1 MTAKQQVVWT
11 VLPQGVS
18 ATGALKFTVLVS
30 PRLGFT
36 TAPPSPTVNQFP
48 DWLDWPKTLA
58 QSTISLVVDAAPPVK
73 VQPKP
78 GPDSAVWAAMITPT
92 TTVNDFKFTDLRNKT
107 LLSYPVALL
116 AGVIEATYGALG
128 AASPSDLP
136 TRAQMPTLIARLGEK
151 SDTPKATAARQVL
164 TALKTA
170 NGAAPYYSDPRQ
182 ALQLLKVYHQPLNA
196 PTTQTNH
203 AHGARESVTWNKA
216 VHKSLPTPA
225 ELAASIDFHKIVSS
239 IIDHHDVA
247 RWMGMVLDFEVPAG
261 VVPDGLHTL
270 KLNVVRAGNP
280 AQDIY
285 PLTQVARST
294 AANIFEAAPKALPS
308 PLAGRFLNL
317 QAKGM
322 NLVQLDVD
330 GGGLKMQNFAEE
342 LPRMRASAYSDEDFE
357 VEPQVQA
364 GAPSLRTAGL
374 MLAQSRRDLATAASF
389 DVMGALQDAV
399 DHNTALPV
407 LHAED
412 LVRGYRVDINDLTT
426 APGKWRSLMQR
437 TVDFTF
443 INSGFSRL
451 QHPEEGMMRQSGGS
465 STDGANPDVLKIHEG
480 VFVWR
485 GWSLVAPEPFQALA
499 KDTPRDATAANPN
512 PAPAPSPPIQDPQGD
527 PPPAGLPLKT
537 NYAATKGTLP
547 SLRFGRRYSVRLRAV
562 DLSGESLAPD
572 AANPSVQAI
581 SDPVVFR
588 RYEPVAPPAL
598 ALPSKGGTPVTVADG
613 ESMGIAAMRT
623 FNTTFDDPTVNT
635 GTAAR
640 ILAAPRVSVRFAE
653 PHGVLDT
660 PAGKIDPAKYGQ
672 LVGLDKDFAVT
683 PAGGKPPQY
692 ATAEIGAG
700 LPYPPDPMA
709 IGVAIR
715 IAGIA
720 GIDPTTVFKIPLYGA
735 VFDPAVKPDWPNALT
750 FQIVGAET
758 FAAPKFDP
766 GQRIFMVPLA
776 KGERAILRLSS
787 IIAPGKLEQMQLA
800 VLIALAATQNQ
811 AQLLKT
817 MEDGQ
822 HWMLTPWTELRLV
835 HAVQK
840 PLILPDLAGLAVDRQ
855 ILGELDAPIS
865 GFTPLSGHTTGRID
879 MKAHWSEP
887 DDDPQDA
894 LASTGPAAIAHTQHV
909 FDRTIARSDGPTKYS
924 LRGAIHAFHDTR
936 YRRVI
941 YELAAT
947 SRYREYM
954 TDSIRSKPGSMTITS
969 KEARRWIA
977 STAPP
982 PPPQL
987 LYVVPTFGWSRQ
999 GDTNQQVSLRAGGG
1013 LRVYLD
1019 RPWFATGYGEMLA
1032 VVLPGPEIT
1041 TSDLEGELKTHVTQW
1056 GRDPAW
1062 TSSAINNPAPD
1073 RTAAAFPL
1081 AKWSGPIGFDATGGT
1096 APLPPEVVSIFQAE
1110 HADLPPGAFQVTGF
1124 TAPTVPAGKTLQIA
1138 PHAVG
1143 YDTDRQLWYCDI
1155 VVRPPDQAYYPFI
1168 RLALARYQPT
1178 SAQGAHLSGI
1188 VTTEFQ
1194 QLSPDRLAVVTKTAS
1209 GLSTL
1214 VNVSVYGYAPADARP
1229 ADSAKA
1235 GLFSAKTQVLDG
1247 GADPDLDWRD
1257 LVGKPTILA
1266 QTQTQSVQGGRS
1278 AGARQLTLPA
1288 PAPPP
1293 AVLQVEEAVHL
1304 SPNYSVPAPL
1314 QAQFGAAKLG
1324 VISAAGLAGLL
1335 GPGLLWSWQGYLPST
1350 PAGGRRR
1357 VLITESESYITAAA
1371 DMPHGPSVTTP
1382 HALRII
1388 YAEAVEI

>member
-11 VLPQGVS
+11 VLPQGFS
-18 ATGALKFTVLVS
+18 APGTLRFTVLVS

-36 TAPPSPTVNQFP
+36 SPQANQTVSQFP
-48 DWLDWPKTLA
+48 DWMDWPKTLGN
-58 QSTISLVVDAAPPVK
+58 SKFGLVVDGNVGAPVLLH
-73 VQPKP
+73 PKA
-78 GPDSAVWAAMITPT
+78 GPDSAVWTAMVTPST
-92 TTVNDFKFTDLRNKT
+92 RVDDFKFTDFRAKI

-116 AGVIEATYGALG
+116 AKTIEATYAVLG
-128 AASPSDLP
+128 AAATSALP
-136 TRAQMPTLIARLGEK
+136 TRAQMPDLIGRLGEQ
-151 SDTPKATAARQVL
+151 SDTPKSSAARQVL
-164 TALKTA
+164 AQLKNPNTS
-170 NGAAPYYSDPRQ
+170 GAYYTNPRQ

-196 PTTQTNH
+196 STTQTNPK
-203 AHGARESVTWNKA
+203 HGAREKVTWNKA
-216 VHKSLPTPA
+216 VHKILPTPA
-225 ELAASIDFHKIVSS
+225 QLAQSIDFHKIVSS
-239 IIDHHDVA
+239 VIDHHDVA
-247 RWMGMVLDFEVPAG
+247 RWMGMVLEFEVPASA
-261 VVPDGLHTL
+261 VPDGLHTL
-270 KLNVVRAGNP
+270 RLVVDRGITP
-280 AQDIY
+280 SPDIY
-285 PLTQVARST
+285 PQTQIAK
-294 AANIFEAAPKALPS
+294 AAAVFEAAPKALPS
-308 PLAGRFLNL
+308 PLAGRFMNL

-322 NLVQLDVD
+322 DLVQLDVD
-330 GGGLKMQNFAEE
+330 GGGLKLQNFAEA
-342 LPRMRASAYSDEDFE
+342 LPHMRASAHDDEDFD
-357 VEPQVQA
+357 VDPVVRA

-374 MLAQSRRDLATAASF
+374 MLAHARRDLATAASF

-399 DHNTALPV
+399 DHNTPMPV

-451 QHPEEGMMRQSGGS
+451 QHPEEGMMRLSGGS

-512 PAPAPSPPIQDPQGD
+512 PPPAPSPPIQDPQGD

-537 NYAATKGTLP
+537 TYAATKGTLP

-572 AANPSVQAI
+572 AGNPSLQAV

-598 ALPSKGGTPVTVADG
+598 ALPAHGGTPVVVADG
-613 ESMGIAAMRT
+613 ESMGIAAVRT
-623 FNTTFDDPTVNT
+623 FNVKFDDPTVNT
-635 GTAAR
+635 ATAAR
-640 ILAAPRVSVRFAE
+640 LLAAPRVSVRFAE

-672 LVGLDKDFAVT
+672 LLGLDKDFAVT

-692 ATAEIGAG
+692 AMAEIGAG

-715 IAGIA
+715 IAGIN
-720 GIDPTTVFKIPLYGA
+720 GINPDTVFKIPLYGP

-750 FQIVGAET
+750 FQIVGSET
-758 FAAPKFDP
+758 FAEPKFDP
-766 GQRIFMVPLA
+766 GQRVFMVPLA

-800 VLIALAATQNQ
+800 VLIAVAATQNQ
-811 AQLLKT
+811 AQLLKM

-822 HWMLTPWTELRLV
+822 HWMLTPWSELRLV

-840 PLILPDLAGLAVDRQ
+840 PLIMPDLAGLAVDRQ
-855 ILGELDAPIS
+855 SLGELDAPIS
-865 GFTPLSGHTTGRID
+865 GFTPLSGHSTGRID

-887 DDDPQDA
+887 DDDPQDT

-954 TDSIRSKPGSMTITS
+954 TDTIRSKPGAMTITS
-969 KEARRWIA
+969 KEARRWIP

-1019 RPWFATGYGEMLA
+1019 RPWFATGFGEMLA

-1041 TSDLEGELKTHVTQW
+1041 TSDLEGDLKTHVTQW

-1081 AKWSGPIGFDATGGT
+1081 AAWSGPIGFDASGGT
-1096 APLPPEVVSIFQAE
+1096 AALPPDVVSTFQAE

-1143 YDTDRQLWYCDI
+1143 YDADRQLWYCDI

-1214 VNVSVYGYAPADARP
+1214 VNVSVYGYAPADAR
-1229 ADSAKA
+1229 AVDSAKA
-1235 GLFSAKTQVLDG
+1235 GVFSAKTQVLDG

-1257 LVGKPTILA
+1257 LAGQPTLVA
-1266 QTQTQSVQGGRS
+1266 QPVLGGRNVV
-1278 AGARQLTLPA
+1278 ARQLTLPA
-1288 PAPPP
+1288 PAAAPSPPL
-1293 AVLQVEEAVHL
+1293 LQVEEAVHL

-1314 QAQFGAAKLG
+1314 QAQFGAAKLA

-1335 GPGLLWSWQGYLPST
+1335 GPGLLWNWRGYLPPT